1 MANISQYTVDQ
12 STRLATR
19 RPQQCARFF
28 LQSIYPALEQES
40 WFDKSWCLKFC
51 AAFLQNLL
59 DQSIEQ
65 EVCLKTVNRLR
76 AFPLSKAIPL
86 MSNDPEGS
94 VKIMVVLV
102 SDSLRK
108 QQKLSTEEQY
118 EFYNALLQA
127 FFFDDSPLN
136 KGEKTDNPISV
147 NPVPPSPPMDERC

>member
-1 MANISQYTVDQ
+1 MANVSQYTVDQ

-28 LQSIYPALEQES
+28 LQSIYPVLEKES

-51 AAFLQNLL
+51 AAFLQNLV

-65 EVCLKTVNRLR
+65 EVCMTTVNRLR

-86 MSNDPEGS
+86 MGNDPEGS

-102 SDSLRK
+102 SDSLHK

-118 EFYNALLQA
+118 EFYNSLLKA

-136 KGEKTDNPISV
+136 QDDGTAEPI
-147 NPVPPSPPMDERC
+147 PEAPITAPMDERC